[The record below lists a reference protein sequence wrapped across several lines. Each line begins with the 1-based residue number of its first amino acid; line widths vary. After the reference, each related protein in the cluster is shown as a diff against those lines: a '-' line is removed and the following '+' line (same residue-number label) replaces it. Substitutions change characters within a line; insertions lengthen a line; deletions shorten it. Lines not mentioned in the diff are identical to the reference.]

1 VIDRLLISD
10 DANSNHSNNHSIR
23 IATDGEFEEWWEAV
37 KVVKVDVSYSSHS
50 GASSSCERCPI
61 CLDEDITCP
70 VIAPCGHIFNLPCV
84 LGYLNS
90 VAKEL
95 NDESGRTKKST
106 TGNRSVVGTGGSSC
120 SATVTSVRARCP
132 MCSSGSSLELTAGD
146 SVITYKDLRPV
157 QFVPVQA
164 VIAAPVEKSR
174 RKGCDSSRSKLS
186 FVKLH
191 RVKDC
196 SAPYLP
202 LVGKRIRHSLE
213 LVDGD
218 EDEDECIYSKHYFV
232 GINEYENILMRNLS
246 SLEKYRES
254 AYCQIDK
261 REAWNVAMAINAV
274 QALHRRF
281 CGNDIGG
288 GFRQLEIDA
297 RSNSPINRELI
308 VSMSSSGDEANS
320 GLLQPGTIH
329 ASDDEY
335 IWYQCVD
342 GQPVFLTGLSLACL
356 LHEFSLHET
365 ASSLKPSRKAC
376 PLPDELT
383 GMVLELERQTLTP
396 SLLRRKPFLSHLPL
410 GTEVSFAEIDWYSG
424 DGHRPMLSKATLQKF
439 KPDISRRRNDRLRM
453 AQMENKADRLAR
465 ERMYKEESRRRRE
478 LLGANY
484 VEGSSGQDIDP
495 DDDFFHVPAPSLDE
509 ADGQRPRSSS
519 FRFSQVC
526 AENGEFPALSGSVG
540 STAVLPASTATY
552 QTTWGSSNTK
562 SNAKKTEFPS
572 LLESSRSPN
581 R

>member
-1 VIDRLLISD
+1 M
-10 DANSNHSNNHSIR
+10 
-23 IATDGEFEEWWEAV
+23 
-37 KVVKVDVSYSSHS
+37 SYSSHS
-50 GASSSCERCPI
+50 GASEEICPI
-61 CLDEDITCP
+61 CLDDDITCP

-90 VAKEL
+90 VAKDI
-95 NDESGRTKKST
+95 NVESGRTKKST
-106 TGNRSVVGTGGSSC
+106 TGNRSVVGTGGASC

-146 SVITYKDLRPV
+146 SVLTYKDLRPV
-157 QFVPVQA
+157 QFVPVQS
-164 VIAAPVEKSR
+164 VNAAPVEKSSKK
-174 RKGCDSSRSKLS
+174 KGCGSCGSKLS

-191 RVKDC
+191 RKKDC
-196 SAPYLP
+196 PAPYRP

-213 LVDGD
+213 FVDGD

-232 GINEYENILMRNLS
+232 GVNEYENILMRYLS
-246 SLEKYRES
+246 SLENYRET
-254 AYCQIDK
+254 AYCKMDK
-261 REAWNVAMAINAV
+261 REDWNVVMAINAV
-274 QALHRRF
+274 QALQRRF
-281 CGNDIGG
+281 CGNDSGG

-297 RSNSPINRELI
+297 RSNSPIRRELV
-308 VSMSSSGDEANS
+308 VSMSSSGDASNS

-356 LHEFSLHET
+356 LHEFSLHESLET
-365 ASSLKPSRKAC
+365 ESSRTRKMS

-383 GMVLELERQTLTP
+383 GMVLELERQILTP

-424 DGHRPMLSKATLQKF
+424 VGNRPLLSKATLHKF
-439 KPDISRRRNDRLRM
+439 KEDINRRRNDRLRV

-465 ERMYKEESRRRRE
+465 ERMNKEESRRRRE
-478 LLGANY
+478 LFGANY
-484 VEGSSGQDIDP
+484 VEGSVGQDIDP
-495 DDDFFHVPAPSLDE
+495 DDEFFHAPAPSMDE

-519 FRFSQVC
+519 FQFSQVC

-540 STAVLPASTATY
+540 STVLPAPTATHR
-552 QTTWGSSNTK
+552 TTWGSSNTRSK
-562 SNAKKTEFPS
+562 ISTTNAKKTEFPS
-572 LLESSRSPN
+572 LLESSRSPT